1 MKKILLGLLLVL
13 STVALAD
20 GYGFSVEENLGYY
33 EGESVYDDFGNNK
46 YTGQTREYELRQAE
60 KNKNSRNNRGNNNY
74 TVGKSYKVSG
84 VMVPDFINT
93 KDIHDVLSHGM
104 LIVENDQN
112 LYNVITETIKNDI
125 VDAIYDKPLDKVRI
139 FDNGWMDVE
148 TTAELIKENDS
159 KFIPIENLRRMYL
172 LH

>member
-13 STVALAD
+13 STVVLAD

-33 EGESVYDDFGNNK
+33 EGESVYDEFGNNK

-60 KNKNSRNNRGNNNY
+60 KNKNNNH
-74 TVGKSYKVSG
+74 TVEKTYKISG
-84 VMVPDFINT
+84 VMVPDSINT
-93 KDIHDVLSHGM
+93 KDIHAVLSCGM
-104 LIVENDQN
+104 IIVENDQN
-112 LYNVITETIKNDI
+112 LYYVITETRENDI

>member
-13 STVALAD
+13 STVVLAD

-33 EGESVYDDFGNNK
+33 EGESVYDEFGNNK

-60 KNKNSRNNRGNNNY
+60 KNKNNRNNRNNNNY
-74 TVGKSYKVSG
+74 TVGKAYKVSG

-93 KDIHDVLSHGM
+93 KDIRDVFSHGM
-104 LIVENDQN
+104 IIVENDQN

-139 FDNGWMDVE
+139 SNDGWMDVE
-148 TTAELIKENDS
+148 TAAELIKENDS